1 MEKLIVIVEDTGGDA
16 PFDPAAAVAQ
26 LQARIAPQ
34 VEALTV
40 HIAGR
45 AVRTDLRDQESG
57 EASGGSLFDGSL
69 YCGISMWVDS
79 ADRAPGIFD
88 QLDFL
93 PGRKTMHSV
102 VEATVRD
109 YDAMDWAPGS
119 ASPGATLLA
128 LFRRKPGMSRDE
140 FRARWTE
147 HSKLSLRLHPLVR
160 YHRNLIVHRALG
172 EGGDWDGIV
181 EERVGSLEDL
191 APERFYIGEGAREWA
206 SADIATFIDVEKGM
220 RCNLL
225 TEYIL
230 KPPRWLRVGAPGHN
244 AVE

>member
-1 MEKLIVIVEDTGGDA
+1 MEKLIVIVEDVGGDA
-16 PFDPAAAVAQ
+16 PLDPAAAVAQ
-26 LQARIAPQ
+26 LQTRIAPQ

-45 AVRTDLRDQESG
+45 AVRTDLLDRDG
-57 EASGGSLFDGSL
+57 DDASGGSLFDGTL
-69 YCGISMWVDS
+69 YCAISMWLES
-79 ADRAPGIFD
+79 ADLAPAIFD
-88 QLDFL
+88 QLGFL
-93 PGRKTMHSV
+93 PGRKTLFSV
-102 VEATVRD
+102 VEAAVRD
-109 YDAMDWAPGS
+109 YAAMDWAPGS

-128 LFRRKPGMSRDE
+128 LFRRKPGMSHEE

-147 HSKLSLRLHPLVR
+147 HSKLSIRLHPLVR
-160 YHRNLIVHRALG
+160 YHRNLIVHRMLG

-206 SADIATFIDVEKGM
+206 SADIATFIDVEKAM

-230 KPPRWLRVGAPGHN
+230 KPPRWLRVVTPGHN